1 MDQSDQYDRGG
12 GGLYWGLGQVKLQ
25 GTGTF
30 IQNINHNLSVKE
42 RVEGFESMLPKPIPV
57 IKDGQ
62 GGSGF
67 GFTKNPE
74 GANPFLRLDSPLK
87 RRKLSLAEAPSTC
100 TARSPSSPRRSLS
113 RRRPLMQCTST
124 GQLSTPTR
132 RTSQLMSTEGTRGRA
147 LPSCLPIRSSVIILQ
162 PSTSNGEAT
171 SSLPPEIR
179 PQLLPFWTSSSGA
192 SSSSSSSSRKRK
204 LKLETKRTTSLTST
218 KEKYNLEENSA
229 VRNLVKKIESSEETE
244 DIRKELPEEERR
256 IVLGRKKKE
265 DQEDQEELSQK
276 VRGAYLQGV
285 RPETRRGLLPA
296 SPDHHESGDDTRGSN
311 LSSAGGSTEEAE
323 QTGYRS

>member
-1 MDQSDQYDRGG
+1 VDQSDQYDRGG
-12 GGLYWGLGQVKLQ
+12 GGLYGGLDQVKLQ
-25 GTGTF
+25 GTGIF
-30 IQNINHNLSVKE
+30 IQNSNHNLSVKE
-42 RVEGFESMLPKPIPV
+42 RVEGFERMLPKPIPF

-179 PQLLPFWTSSSGA
+179 PQLLPFWTSNLGA
-192 SSSSSSSSRKRK
+192 SSSSSSSRKRK

-296 SPDHHESGDDTRGSN
+296 SPDHPESGDDTRGSI
-311 LSSAGGSTEEAE
+311 LSSAGGSTGEAE